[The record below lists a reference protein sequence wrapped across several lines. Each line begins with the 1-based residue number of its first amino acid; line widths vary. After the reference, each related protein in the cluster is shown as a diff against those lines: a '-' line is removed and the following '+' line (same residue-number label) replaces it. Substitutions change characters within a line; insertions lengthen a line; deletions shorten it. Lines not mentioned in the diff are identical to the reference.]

1 MLKKIK
7 DNLFYIGAIILS
19 LTLFA
24 EQFTGATN
32 VMHFI
37 KGFACGIELVG
48 VVILFQNRTVRNN

>member
-7 DNLFYIGAIILS
+7 DNLFYIGVIILS

-24 EQFTGATN
+24 EQFSGATN
-32 VMHFI
+32 VTHFI

-48 VVILFQNRTVRNN
+48 VVVIFKNRRLAS

>member
-1 MLKKIK
+1 MFKKIK

-24 EQFTGATN
+24 EQFSSATN
-32 VMHFI
+32 VTHFI

-48 VVILFQNRTVRNN
+48 VVIIFKNRKN

>member
-1 MLKKIK
+1 MFKKIK

-24 EQFTGATN
+24 EQFSSATN
-32 VMHFI
+32 VTHFI

-48 VVILFQNRTVRNN
+48 VVIIFKNKKN